1 MLKELEMKKID
12 ELEGLGE
19 TLNFAAIKKK
29 FLGGLNSIKEKLKL
43 RKITRKKILEIG
55 RLETEIKEIEGL
67 GIETIEDKLL
77 TDVNIEK
84 GFEIDEIKKIE
95 IKLEELKLPKK

>member
-1 MLKELEMKKID
+1 MEE
-12 ELEGLGE
+12 
-19 TLNFAAIKKK
+19 
-29 FLGGLNSIKEKLKL
+29 
-43 RKITRKKILEIG
+43 
-55 RLETEIKEIEGL
+55 L

-77 TDVNIEK
+77 TDLNMEK

>member
-1 MLKELEMKKID
+1 MRQADQKQ
-12 ELEGLGE
+12 
-19 TLNFAAIKKK
+19 
-29 FLGGLNSIKEKLKL
+29 
-43 RKITRKKILEIG
+43 
-55 RLETEIKEIEGL
+55 IKEIEGL

-95 IKLEELKLPKK
+95 IKLEELKLPKKQLILLENQLFQRNICITF